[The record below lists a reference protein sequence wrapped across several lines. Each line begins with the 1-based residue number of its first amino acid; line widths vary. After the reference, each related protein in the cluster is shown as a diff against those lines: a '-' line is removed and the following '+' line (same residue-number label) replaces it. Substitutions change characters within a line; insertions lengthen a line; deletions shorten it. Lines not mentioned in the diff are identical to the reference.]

1 MSRKN
6 NSRVQ
11 RRSNQVFVTEPPA
24 APCVERV
31 ISTDKLTSGLPYQR
45 PVEDK
50 EVDRL
55 VREWD
60 ERLFEPLAVSYR
72 EGRYNVIDGQ
82 HRISAMRKLHG
93 GREVMIRCKV
103 YSGMTY
109 EQEAELC
116 YKLDKAKKRLSLSQS
131 TNALAESGLDA
142 ETTEIRRLMGDAGF
156 SWALGQRHGGE
167 YEVIATRAVI
177 NAYHFLGSAAF
188 SRMFRLLGKTWE
200 GDPDRK
206 SVV

>member
-72 EGRYNVIDGQ
+72 EGRHD
-82 HRISAMRKLHG
+82 L
-93 GREVMIRCKV
+93 
-103 YSGMTY
+103 
-109 EQEAELC
+109 
-116 YKLDKAKKRLSLSQS
+116 
-131 TNALAESGLDA
+131 
-142 ETTEIRRLMGDAGF
+142 
-156 SWALGQRHGGE
+156 
-167 YEVIATRAVI
+167 
-177 NAYHFLGSAAF
+177 
-188 SRMFRLLGKTWE
+188 
-200 GDPDRK
+200 
-206 SVV
+206 